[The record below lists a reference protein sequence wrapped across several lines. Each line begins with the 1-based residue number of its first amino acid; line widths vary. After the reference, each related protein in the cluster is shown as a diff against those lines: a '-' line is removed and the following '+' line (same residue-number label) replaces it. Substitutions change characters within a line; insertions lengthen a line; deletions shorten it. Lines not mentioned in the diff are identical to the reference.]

1 MNLVP
6 KMANLADLDPSFSV
20 PCRRC
25 AAMLQKGNRFCP
37 FCFEDQLAP
46 ADTGDADIGPPPA
59 TPGRGLSVAKEVPA
73 PMVIDFRDT
82 VQPEADEVIH
92 IPGPTG
98 TAEREAD
105 AEIGMVRPGAFW
117 QTDVPGGGKSSWLA
131 RFATPQRMVAGIAL
145 ALVVA
150 GLAVVGLERVYVSGE
165 NEAGRERAF
174 RNDVERVQ
182 GALKRGDLT
191 TAEQVLEGLDAEH
204 SDDPAVQAL
213 WQAFDQRAQA
223 QAGGGAP
230 LPDVPLKA
238 SRAIRLEQA
247 AAPPGP
253 TRPEAP
259 VEPAPAPAAGAAA
272 PQDPG
277 CSEALAALAL
287 CAKK

>member
-1 MNLVP
+1 
-6 KMANLADLDPSFSV
+6 MANLADLDPSFSV

-46 ADTGDADIGPPPA
+46 VDIDAAGDPPPPA
-59 TPGRGLSVAKEVPA
+59 APGRGLSVAKEVSA

-98 TAEREAD
+98 SPALEAD

-117 QTDVPGGGKSSWLA
+117 QTEVLGGGKPNWLA

-150 GLAVVGLERVYVSGE
+150 GLAVVGFERVYVDGE
-165 NEAGRERAF
+165 NEASRERIF
-174 RNDVERVQ
+174 RDDVERVQ
-182 GALKRGDLT
+182 GALKRGDLA
-191 TAEQVLEGLDAEH
+191 TAEQVLEGLDAAH

-213 WQAFDQRAQA
+213 WEAFDKRAQA
-223 QAGGGAP
+223 QAAGGEQ
-230 LPDVPLKA
+230 LPDVSLKA
-238 SRAIRLEQA
+238 SRAIRLEHA
-247 AAPPGP
+247 AAPAAPA
-253 TRPEAP
+253 RPQAP
-259 VEPAPAPAAGAAA
+259 VEAAPAPSAGAPG
-272 PQDPG
+272 PQDTG

>member
-1 MNLVP
+1 
-6 KMANLADLDPSFSV
+6 MANLADLDPSFSV

-46 ADTGDADIGPPPA
+46 VDIDAAGDPPPPA
-59 TPGRGLSVAKEVPA
+59 APGRGLSVAKEVSA

-98 TAEREAD
+98 SPALEAD

-117 QTDVPGGGKSSWLA
+117 QTEVLGGGKPNWLA

-150 GLAVVGLERVYVSGE
+150 GLAVVGFERVYVDGE
-165 NEAGRERAF
+165 NEASRERIF
-174 RNDVERVQ
+174 RDDVERVQ
-182 GALKRGDLT
+182 GALKRGDLG
-191 TAEQVLEGLDAEH
+191 TAEQVLEGLDADH

-223 QAGGGAP
+223 PAAGGEP
-230 LPDVPLKA
+230 LPDVSLKP
-238 SRAIRLEQA
+238 SRAIRLEPA
-247 AAPPGP
+247 AAPPVAAPPAP

-259 VEPAPAPAAGAAA
+259 VASPAAPTAGAAG
-272 PQDPG
+272 PPDPA
-277 CSEALAALAL
+277 CSEALVALAL

>member
-1 MNLVP
+1 
-6 KMANLADLDPSFSV
+6 MANLADLDPSFSV

-46 ADTGDADIGPPPA
+46 ADTGDGEPPA
-59 TPGRGLSVAKEVPA
+59 VSGRGLSVAKEVPA

-98 TAEREAD
+98 TAGQEAD

-117 QTDVPGGGKSSWLA
+117 QTEVLGGGGKSNWLT

-150 GLAVVGLERVYVSGE
+150 GVAVVGLERVYVGGE
-165 NEAGRERAF
+165 NEATRERAF
-174 RNDVERVQ
+174 RDDVERVQ
-182 GALKRGDLT
+182 GALKRGDLG
-191 TAEQVLEGLDAEH
+191 TAEQVLEGLDADH

-213 WQAFDQRAQA
+213 WQAFDKRAQA
-223 QAGGGAP
+223 QAAGGEP
-230 LPDVPLKA
+230 LPDVSLKP

-247 AAPPGP
+247 AAPPAP
-253 TRPEAP
+253 APARPEAP
-259 VEPAPAPAAGAAA
+259 LASPPAPTAGAAG
-272 PQDPG
+272 PQDKE

-287 CAKK
+287 CSKK